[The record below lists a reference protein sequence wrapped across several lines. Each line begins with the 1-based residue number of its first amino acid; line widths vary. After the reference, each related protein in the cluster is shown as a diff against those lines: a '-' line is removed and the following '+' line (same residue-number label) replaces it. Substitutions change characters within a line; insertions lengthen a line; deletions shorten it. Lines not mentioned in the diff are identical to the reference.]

1 MMLNEIWA
9 FVVALALAAAPVSS
23 LLAAAPG
30 AAAQGGA
37 GPGASVAG
45 VGAAGGAATSKRSQ
59 QVAPRHRV
67 AAPQG
72 TRQPIVK
79 GKQPTRPPNRHPAG
93 RSTQDR
99 R

>member
-1 MMLNEIWA
+1 MMLNKTWA
-9 FVVALALAAAPVSS
+9 FVVAVALAAPVSS

-30 AAAQGGA
+30 GAAQGGT
-37 GPGASVAG
+37 GPGVVG
-45 VGAAGGAATSKRSQ
+45 VGAAGGATTSERSQ
-59 QVAPRHRV
+59 RIAPRHRV

-72 TRQPIVK
+72 TRQPIVR
-79 GKQPTRPPNRHPAG
+79 GKQPTPPPTRHPAG

>member
-1 MMLNEIWA
+1 MMLNKTWA
-9 FVVALALAAAPVSS
+9 FVVAVALGAPVSL
-23 LLAAAPG
+23 LLAAAPC

-37 GPGASVAG
+37 GPAASAVG
-45 VGAAGGAATSKRSQ
+45 VGAADAAATSKRSQ
-59 QVAPRHRV
+59 RTSPRHRV

-72 TRQPIVK
+72 TRQPIVR
-79 GKQPTRPPNRHPAG
+79 GKQPTPPPTKHPAG

>member
-1 MMLNEIWA
+1 MMLNKTWA

-23 LLAAAPG
+23 LLAATPG
-30 AAAQGGA
+30 AAAQGGN

-45 VGAAGGAATSKRSQ
+45 VGAAGGAAPSKRPQ
-59 QVAPRHRV
+59 RIAPRHQV

-72 TRQPIVK
+72 TRQPIVR
-79 GKQPTRPPNRHPAG
+79 GKRPTQPPTRHPAG

>member
-1 MMLNEIWA
+1 MMLNKTWA
-9 FVVALALAAAPVSS
+9 FVVAVALAAPVSS
-23 LLAAAPG
+23 LLAAAPC

-37 GPGASVAG
+37 GPAASAVG
-45 VGAAGGAATSKRSQ
+45 VGAADAAATSKRSQ
-59 QVAPRHRV
+59 RTAPRHHV

-79 GKQPTRPPNRHPAG
+79 GKQPTRPPTRHPAG